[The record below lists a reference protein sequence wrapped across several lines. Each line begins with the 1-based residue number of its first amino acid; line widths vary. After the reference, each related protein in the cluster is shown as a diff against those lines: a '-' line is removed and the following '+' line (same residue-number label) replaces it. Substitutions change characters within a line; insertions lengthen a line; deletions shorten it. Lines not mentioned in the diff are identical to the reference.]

1 MIVVHLIVAHLIV
14 VLRIVAHLIVVLLI
28 VVHLSVVVLF
38 ALLAIPPRPNPL
50 SGVEANFCA
59 SKVAP
64 VLASIALDT
73 GDTAMFSA
81 GDAWVLFLDH
91 FS

>member
-1 MIVVHLIVAHLIV
+1 MIVVHL
-14 VLRIVAHLIVVLLI
+14 IVAHLIVVLLI

-38 ALLAIPPRPNPL
+38 ALLAIPPNML

-73 GDTAMFSA
+73 RDTAMFSA